1 MGECCL
7 LVITKNQNPDGYRKH
22 TKLKTLKQYLARERG
37 CSQRVPEISTA
48 SVTFVFKKKKRQ
60 RANSEGVL
68 FYLCVNVCL
77 DVFQMFEEQPGP
89 GTNKRRKR
97 RHPLLL
103 RAHHTPGGLLGLRV
117 TTT

>member
-1 MGECCL
+1 MLPPSYNQESKPRWIQKTYQAENFKTVLSPGEGMFTEGTRDFNCICNICL
-7 LVITKNQNPDGYRKH
+7 Q
-22 TKLKTLKQYLARERG
+22 
-37 CSQRVPEISTA
+37 
-48 SVTFVFKKKKRQ
+48 KKKRQ

-68 FYLCVNVCL
+68 FYLCANVCL